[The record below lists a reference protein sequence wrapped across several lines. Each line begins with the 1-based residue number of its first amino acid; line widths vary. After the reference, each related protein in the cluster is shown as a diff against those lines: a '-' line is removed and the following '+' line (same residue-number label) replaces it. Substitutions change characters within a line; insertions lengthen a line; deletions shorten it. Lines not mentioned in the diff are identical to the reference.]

1 MKHLYIAGAVCA
13 ALLSLSSSASPRA
26 DNFFV
31 IDGMQVE
38 WAYEG
43 DELTFKLHSPYQGWL
58 ALGFNANNDI
68 VSSNLVMGAVDD
80 KGVRV
85 EEFYVV
91 GHGNQQ
97 PVQTLGGEAAVNTF
111 LGIENA
117 GGTSFHFSIN
127 TQIQDAYR
135 YDLREGSK
143 IWLICAYSMQDD
155 FGHHA
160 IMRRHVQ
167 VTL

>member
-1 MKHLYIAGAVCA
+1 MKHLYMACALGA
-13 ALLSLSSSASPRA
+13 ALLALSSGASPGA

-38 WAYEG
+38 WAYEH
-43 DELTFKLHSPYQGWL
+43 DELTFKLHSPYQGWV
-58 ALGFNANNDI
+58 ALGFNTDNDI
-68 VSSNLVMGAVDD
+68 VGSNLVMGAVDD
-80 KGVRV
+80 EGARV

-97 PVQTLGGEAAVNTF
+97 PVRELGGDAAVRTF
-111 LGIENA
+111 LGMENA
-117 GGTSFHFSIN
+117 GGTSFHFAIN
-127 TQIQDAYR
+127 TQIKDAYR
-135 YDLREGSK
+135 YDLREGSQ

>member
-1 MKHLYIAGAVCA
+1 MKHLYIMVVSMA
-13 ALLSLSSSASPRA
+13 ALLGLSSSASPGS

-38 WAYEG
+38 WEYEG
-43 DELTFKLHSPYQGWL
+43 DELTFKLHSPYQGWV
-58 ALGFNANNDI
+58 ALGFNTDNDF

-80 KGVRV
+80 QGARV

-91 GHGNQQ
+91 GYGNQQ
-97 PVQTLGGEAAVNTF
+97 PVQALGGEAAVSTF
-111 LGIENA
+111 LGMENA
-117 GGTSFHFSIN
+117 GGTSFHFAIN
-127 TQIQDAYR
+127 TKIQDAYR
-135 YDLREGSK
+135 YDLHEGSK

>member
-1 MKHLYIAGAVCA
+1 MKHLYTMVAWATALLGLSAGA
-13 ALLSLSSSASPRA
+13 SPGA

-43 DELTFKLHSPYQGWL
+43 DQLAFRLHSPYQGWV
-58 ALGFNANNDI
+58 ALGFNADNDI
-68 VSSNLVMGAVDD
+68 VGSNLVMGAVD
-80 KGVRV
+80 GEGAWV

-97 PVQTLGGEAAVNTF
+97 PVRALGGEAAVSTF
-111 LGIENA
+111 VGMENA
-117 GGTSFHFSIN
+117 SGTSFHFAIN

-143 IWLICAYSMQDD
+143 VWLICAYSMQDD